1 MILFTATQGAV
12 LACIAAV
19 GKWSEV
25 PAEDQWSGNIIGIV
39 CGLVAVVI
47 VLAVM

>member
-12 LACIAAV
+12 LACIAAI

-25 PAEDQWSGNIIGIV
+25 PAEDQLSANIVGAV
-39 CGLVAVVI
+39 TGLVAVVI
-47 VLAVM
+47 VLAVA